1 MFVSEDNELL
11 FPLSTTKKKVH
22 FGGSEENAVPP
33 ANVEKHPLPKG
44 KCSDLKR
51 RLYAANLRAQALC
64 ELEKNYQLK
73 SRQILGMR

>member
-1 MFVSEDNELL
+1 FVSEDNELL
-11 FPLSTTKKKVH
+11 FPL
-22 FGGSEENAVPP
+22 
-33 ANVEKHPLPKG
+33 
-44 KCSDLKR
+44 